1 MRVIGIFGVHR
12 TPTSRIHE
20 QSIQTFSIHHR
31 ISIIFIYTHLKIK
44 MENTYIFE
52 SQEEMAEFNNIQDL
66 ATAETYLYDN
76 SISQKLSTKR
86 KQFSPAI
93 IGFRHLFRNT
103 RKIPIHLF
111 VSLDEKLSSIQLL
124 IEILALYRHQWIQAF
139 IQKCQK
145 HSHTPT
151 RELKLKTL
159 LHSASNRNLVPN
171 YQQLLSPDA
180 EDQIRPRLIGSK
192 SRQHLAWAILSRR
205 LQKFLGTRGL
215 KYTKSR
221 KTALS

>member
-1 MRVIGIFGVHR
+1 MQVNCRSDATLKSILAINDAIDKMRVIGIFGVHR

-86 KQFSPAI
+86 K
-93 IGFRHLFRNT
+93 
-103 RKIPIHLF
+103 
-111 VSLDEKLSSIQLL
+111 
-124 IEILALYRHQWIQAF
+124 
-139 IQKCQK
+139 
-145 HSHTPT
+145 
-151 RELKLKTL
+151 
-159 LHSASNRNLVPN
+159 
-171 YQQLLSPDA
+171 
-180 EDQIRPRLIGSK
+180 
-192 SRQHLAWAILSRR
+192 
-205 LQKFLGTRGL
+205 
-215 KYTKSR
+215 
-221 KTALS
+221 